1 MGWPQTIHAQVGG
14 MIVFDPAN
22 FVKNTITAA
31 QMILQVIN
39 STKEVRLMLQN
50 LDSTRGTWEDTVLL
64 LRRLDEVVATG
75 EALHYQLSTLDQ
87 TMQQRYPGFE
97 PPGQW
102 WPAYQRW
109 TTTSLDT
116 LRGTL
121 VTVHEQM
128 KETERLR
135 EEALLAELKTKTD
148 NAAGN
153 LDVTQ
158 TTNMI
163 ALQIVEEQRKIRQ
176 LLGALI
182 NAQNV
187 AQAHHINRE
196 AVGERVQHDLLE
208 RSAAVP
214 IPTRAEGNSIH
225 FFEASR

>member
-1 MGWPQTIHAQVGG
+1 

-22 FVKNTITAA
+22 FAKNTITAA
-31 QMILQVIN
+31 QMLKQVIN
-39 STKEVRLMLQN
+39 STKEVQLMIQN
-50 LDSTRGTWEDTVLL
+50 LLATGGTWEETGRL

-75 EALHYQLSTLDQ
+75 EALHYQLSTLDH
-87 TMQQRYPGFE
+87 TMQQRYPGFA

-128 KETERLR
+128 KQAERLR
-135 EEALLAELKTKTD
+135 EETLLAELKAKTD
-148 NAAGN
+148 SAQGN

-208 RSAAVP
+208 RSAAAP

-225 FFEASR
+225 FFEPSR